1 MMKRFASMALAIALV
16 ATLVPMAAAF
26 ATTPQVAANQ
36 DTLAISGTEHYDM
49 AHEALAFVNKER
61 ADLDL
66 APLQF
71 DAELMKTAM
80 LRAAEVSVYYGYDEH
95 SESYEF
101 NKRPDGSEWSTAFP
115 VIDDSEDCFRGESVA
130 AGSEE
135 RSRCH
140 ADLAL

>member
-71 DAELMKTAM
+71 DA
-80 LRAAEVSVYYGYDEH
+80 G
-95 SESYEF
+95 
-101 NKRPDGSEWSTAFP
+101 
-115 VIDDSEDCFRGESVA
+115 
-130 AGSEE
+130 
-135 RSRCH
+135 
-140 ADLAL
+140 